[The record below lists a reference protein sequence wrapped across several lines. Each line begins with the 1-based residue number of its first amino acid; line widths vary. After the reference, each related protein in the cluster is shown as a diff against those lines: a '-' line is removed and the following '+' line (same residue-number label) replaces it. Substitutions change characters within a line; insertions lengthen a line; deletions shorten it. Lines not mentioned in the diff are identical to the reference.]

1 MSAIF
6 TTNAMIMGPAKMMDL
21 ASVMLDFLAT
31 TVPVNSKRTFII
43 ENVGALPG
51 FLILLTKALTNV
63 SKNYYTFLRIIF
75 LVPNSLVKQ
84 LLVVE
89 KSGAN

>member
-21 ASVMLDFLAT
+21 ACVMLDFSAT

-51 FLILLTKALTNV
+51 FLILLTKVNLV
-63 SKNYYTFLRIIF
+63 FLSI
-75 LVPNSLVKQ
+75 PNHCIPFY
-84 LLVVE
+84 
-89 KSGAN
+89 AY